1 MPSSQYFFLSQ
12 RKDLHLN
19 AGLSTTSAPIK
30 FNIDQSTKAYFDEQG
45 RFIGDGVAHEK
56 LSIHGGGIALG
67 VDGSTLFSPI
77 NDSKEFKVESI
88 SNQDPSIHFKQ
99 NQQLIMDIGH
109 QTLGVGRNNS
119 VDTLLNTK
127 SINGSLV
134 TIQSN
139 NASKLILDHGSG
151 YTFQNN
157 MGRFSFSA
165 NSKPSLYIN

>member
-1 MPSSQYFFLSQ
+1 M
-12 RKDLHLN
+12 K
-19 AGLSTTSAPIK
+19 
-30 FNIDQSTKAYFDEQG
+30 
-45 RFIGDGVAHEK
+45 K

-165 NSKPSLYIN
+165 NSKPSPFISIKDKSRLAFLTSHVANADQSLVINGDVGFVNDADFFASDRR